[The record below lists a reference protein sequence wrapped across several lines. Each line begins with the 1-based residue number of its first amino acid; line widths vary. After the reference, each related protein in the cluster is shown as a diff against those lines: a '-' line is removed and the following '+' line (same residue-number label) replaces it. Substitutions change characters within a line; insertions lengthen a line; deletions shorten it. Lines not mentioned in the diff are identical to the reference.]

1 MAIVIL
7 EDDNIKVNVK
17 AGKTM
22 RQIAFQTG
30 ASMEFGCRVGDCA
43 TCVAKV
49 VSGME
54 YLSSLS
60 PKEKNAF
67 KMLNMDDES
76 LRLMCQ
82 CSVESQE
89 GEIVISYAV

>member
-7 EDDNIKVNVK
+7 EDDNIKVNVST
-17 AGKTM
+17 GKTM
-22 RQIAFQTG
+22 RQIAFHTG

-43 TCVAKV
+43 TCVARV

-54 YLSSLS
+54 YLSKRS
-60 PKEKNAF
+60 PKEINAF
-67 KMLNMDDES
+67 KMLNTDDES

-82 CSVESQE
+82 CSIESQE